1 MTADRLLS
9 ALVAVPSVS
18 RSEGAVAD
26 LLRSHLEARGLAVR
40 REGHNLWFEVGCGRP
55 RLLLVSHLDTVPAGD
70 GWTRDPHA
78 AAWEDDRLVGLG
90 ANDAKGCV
98 AAMATA
104 ALALAAEPAC
114 LDGTLVVAFTA
125 EEEVGGA
132 GIASIRER
140 LEPIDAA
147 VVGEPTCL
155 EVCVAQRG
163 LVILRC
169 VAHGRTAHAAHPEC
183 GVNAIHT
190 AASDI
195 VRLSAMRFGEHP
207 RLGETTAQVTRIG
220 GGRASN
226 QVPDACEFF
235 VDVRTS
241 PGITAESIVE
251 RLHGALASEVHV
263 HSARYLP
270 CATDEAHPIV
280 VAALRA
286 SGRAHGAGSR
296 TTSDWAFLS
305 DLPAIKAGPGDTS
318 RSHRPDEYLTRAEL
332 TAGVAFYRRLALAYV
347 GKDGK

>member
-1 MTADRLLS
+1 MTADRLVS
-9 ALVAVPSVS
+9 ALVAIPSVS

-26 LLRSHLEARGLAVR
+26 HLQSHLEAGGLAVR
-40 REGHNLWFEVGCGRP
+40 RDGNNLWFEVGRGRP

-70 GWTRDPHA
+70 GWTRNPHA
-78 AAWEDDRLVGLG
+78 AVWEDDRLVGLG

-104 ALALAAEPAC
+104 ALGLAAATPG
-114 LDGTLVVAFTA
+114 LGGTLVVAFTA

-140 LEPIDAA
+140 LEPIDAV
-147 VVGEPTCL
+147 VVGEPTGL

-169 VAHGRTAHAAHPEC
+169 VARGRTAHAAHPER
-183 GVNAIHT
+183 GINAIHA

-207 RLGETTAQVTRIG
+207 RLGETMAQVTRIG

-241 PGITAESIVE
+241 PGITAEAIVE
-251 RLHGALASEVHV
+251 RLRGAIASEVHV

-280 VAALRA
+280 AAALAAAARP
-286 SGRAHGAGSR
+286 HGAGSR

-332 TAGVAFYRRLALAYV
+332 AAGVAFYRRLAFEYF
-347 GKDGK
+347 GKDAR